1 MQNGKMNQQ
10 IYLTPFAILSKARR
24 TNISPE
30 ASSRESGNP
39 GRLQGTMSE
48 LNLIG
53 ARMGALADDVP
64 P

>member
-39 GRLQGTMSE
+39 GRVRDINVTLWLGSFFVACFLTYM
-48 LNLIG
+48 L
-53 ARMGALADDVP
+53 R
-64 P
+64 